1 LVDSLLIGRLNIL
14 TLIWPHT
21 GSLYRLVNHQAK
33 RWMQHTSK
41 YKVDFEHWYLSFCFQ
56 REVISIDILYITEIL
71 FKVVLNNINQTKPS
85 TYIILYKLITD
96 NPLRTSQFIIIW
108 IKYHMLYCTFKVLC
122 IVDGNGSSSCPLV
135 LKRRKT
141 YQMSC

>member
-1 LVDSLLIGRLNIL
+1 MYVDGLVWLMLFSTTLNNIL
-14 TLIWPHT
+14 VIYKHNWFSVDNYYYCIIIISSSSSSMPMIYSTIKLQVHAGLIQNTH
-21 GSLYRLVNHQAK
+21 LH
-33 RWMQHTSK
+33 
-41 YKVDFEHWYLSFCFQ
+41 
-56 REVISIDILYITEIL
+56 L